1 MIRRLQAAGRSF
13 GVKDMGPG
21 SRETGQTD
29 GGDVGPGS
37 RETVRTGGKT
47 WAQAPAKRGERAGK
61 TWTQGAVR
69 RGERAGKTWAQGSA
83 RRGEWAGKTEVLM
96 MWECECGGEPMDYR
110 LLWLRFMRKLW
121 ILPVAVVLGAVLV
134 GSVYYYSRTAA
145 RGGRTY
151 QAESIYYIDFAE
163 NSLGEEYDYYN
174 YFTWGE
180 VIHTDFFLNYIY
192 EKMDG
197 ELSMEELE
205 EYVSA
210 TVDSDVRYL
219 YVRCNTHSPE
229 LSVRLASIL
238 EEIVPQFAGV
248 REEIASIELVKAGD
262 TAKDSS
268 KIRLGNAL
276 FLGAGLGLGISVFG
290 ILVALILDTAVYL
303 PSTLERRYHVV
314 CLGAPF
320 MPEFR
325 PNWEK
330 YLAGASRTALVCVD
344 EGTLPEELADL
355 WGDQK
360 AAEVWQEEKGIFAGQ
375 ERGSEP
381 RPEKTQPPAGEEGIP
396 EDRPEQIVCRNPVE
410 HPEELEKLRSCD
422 KTVLCLK
429 AGCKN
434 HETFVR
440 LLEQL
445 ARQEIP
451 VTAAVLL
458 SADERLVT
466 KYYRSRK

>member
-1 MIRRLQAAGRSF
+1 
-13 GVKDMGPG
+13 
-21 SRETGQTD
+21 
-29 GGDVGPGS
+29 
-37 RETVRTGGKT
+37 
-47 WAQAPAKRGERAGK
+47 
-61 TWTQGAVR
+61 
-69 RGERAGKTWAQGSA
+69 
-83 RRGEWAGKTEVLM
+83 

-121 ILPVAVVLGAVLV
+121 ILPVAVVLGAALV
-134 GSVYYYSRTAA
+134 GSIYYYSRTAA

-151 QAESIYYIDFAE
+151 QAESVYYIDFAE

-180 VIHTDFFLNYIY
+180 VIHTDFFLNYVY

-205 EYVSA
+205 EAISA

-229 LSVRLASIL
+229 LSVRLAAIL
-238 EEIVPQFAGV
+238 EEIVPQFAGI

-268 KIRLGNAL
+268 KVRLGNAL

-303 PSTLERRYHVV
+303 PSTVERRYHVV
-314 CLGAPF
+314 CLGAPI

-344 EGTLPEELADL
+344 E
-355 WGDQK
+355 
-360 AAEVWQEEKGIFAGQ
+360 EVLLDEQEDFCGEQEDSEVRQEENGGSAGG
-375 ERGSEP
+375 ERDP
-381 RPEKTQPPAGEEGIP
+381 KNRQ
-396 EDRPEQIVCRNPVE
+396 EQIVCRNPVE

-422 KTVLCLK
+422 KTILCLK

-458 SADERLVT
+458 SVDERLVT
-466 KYYRSRK
+466 KYYRSKK

>member
-1 MIRRLQAAGRSF
+1 
-13 GVKDMGPG
+13 
-21 SRETGQTD
+21 
-29 GGDVGPGS
+29 
-37 RETVRTGGKT
+37 
-47 WAQAPAKRGERAGK
+47 
-61 TWTQGAVR
+61 
-69 RGERAGKTWAQGSA
+69 
-83 RRGEWAGKTEVLM
+83 
-96 MWECECGGEPMDYR
+96 MDYR

-121 ILPVAVVLGAVLV
+121 ILPVAVVLGAALV
-134 GSVYYYSRTAA
+134 GSLYYYSRTAA

-180 VIHTDFFLNYIY
+180 VIHTDFFLNYVY
-192 EKMDG
+192 EKMNG

-303 PSTLERRYHVV
+303 PSTVERRYHVV
-314 CLGAPF
+314 CLGAPI

-344 EGTLPEELADL
+344 EEVLLEE
-355 WGDQK
+355 
-360 AAEVWQEEKGIFAGQ
+360 QEERCGEQ
-375 ERGSEP
+375 EASAAR
-381 RPEKTQPPAGEEGIP
+381 
-396 EDRPEQIVCRNPVE
+396 QIVCRNPVE
-410 HPEELEKLRSCD
+410 HPEELKKLRSCD
-422 KTVLCLK
+422 KTILFLK

-458 SADERLVT
+458 SVDERLVT